1 MIRRLAAAVADGALV
16 DWAEV
21 EHRLPPGTRE
31 RDLAA
36 SLKALAVLSSPAPV
50 LAGAWPRT
58 AAGVPAWMW
67 PVVALA
73 GLHVLCA
80 VVGVVAGGA
89 GGPVPLLLHAA
100 VVLSFGFAGG
110 ALVLGSI
117 ADRRAVWLGGVLLA
131 VASAVCHRYALSPAL
146 VGALPPAAAGLVQG
160 LLPEALLPTFLWLFV
175 SDFPRVVRLSRRDAT
190 HRRLVAAATVTSVL
204 CLAGNTLAALRSP
217 RAPEADPA
225 FGVLAR
231 NHDAGLYWVA
241 LFVPCALALAFAARR
256 SRDAEVVE
264 RRRTAFFLGGL
275 AAGLAPTL
283 AVVLLD
289 FLFPPFARFMATP
302 GGVRASATVAYAFL
316 LVIPVTTTYAVRAH
330 RALRVRGLLH
340 RTARHALARGTIL
353 GVVVLPLVALATHL
367 YVNRAQTLTALVSG
381 GQGAALLFLLG
392 GGLAVLACRR
402 PLLRAVDRA
411 FVGSPRNPS
420 RGLAGARASLHAART
435 FDEGVDVLCAELA
448 RRTGAEQP
456 FCLLRSA
463 DGGGF
468 APARGLGRNLAAGSA
483 LVALADHDAAIV
495 VDPGTSG
502 SLFALLPEGDRQW
515 IVDTGASVVVPL
527 RRDSGDLRGFLAL
540 GRKKS
545 EMPFTTDDCS
555 AAETLCTAAAIALDR
570 LAGGAP
576 PWPAPQEAD
585 APGRE
590 CRRCRRVL
598 DGGGAACDCGGETV
612 PAAIPAVLN
621 GKFRLEKVAG
631 RGGMGVVY
639 AARDLSLGRAV
650 ALKTLPRLSAD
661 LSLRLRQEAR
671 AMASLMHPHLA
682 LIFGAETWRGVP
694 VLVLEYLAGGTLA
707 DRMSGRLAAAEAV
720 AVARDVALALQALH
734 REGLVHRDVKP
745 SNVGFTERGVVKLL
759 DFGLAQLLE
768 PGGGTALGGPVV
780 RPGAR
785 AELTPHDRVVGTP
798 LYLSPEALAGRPPSP
813 AQDAWALGLV
823 LHEAI
828 AGRHPCHDG
837 GGDVR
842 WSDLGRT
849 PPDVREWAPDCPP
862 GVARLLGELLAA
874 DPRRRLSGM
883 DDVVARLGAEVG

>member
-1 MIRRLAAAVADGALV
+1 
-16 DWAEV
+16 
-21 EHRLPPGTRE
+21 
-31 RDLAA
+31 
-36 SLKALAVLSSPAPV
+36 
-50 LAGAWPRT
+50 
-58 AAGVPAWMW
+58 
-67 PVVALA
+67 
-73 GLHVLCA
+73 
-80 VVGVVAGGA
+80 
-89 GGPVPLLLHAA
+89 
-100 VVLSFGFAGG
+100 
-110 ALVLGSI
+110 
-117 ADRRAVWLGGVLLA
+117 
-131 VASAVCHRYALSPAL
+131 
-146 VGALPPAAAGLVQG
+146 
-160 LLPEALLPTFLWLFV
+160 
-175 SDFPRVVRLSRRDAT
+175 
-190 HRRLVAAATVTSVL
+190 
-204 CLAGNTLAALRSP
+204 
-217 RAPEADPA
+217 
-225 FGVLAR
+225 
-231 NHDAGLYWVA
+231 
-241 LFVPCALALAFAARR
+241 
-256 SRDAEVVE
+256 
-264 RRRTAFFLGGL
+264 
-275 AAGLAPTL
+275 
-283 AVVLLD
+283 
-289 FLFPPFARFMATP
+289 
-302 GGVRASATVAYAFL
+302 
-316 LVIPVTTTYAVRAH
+316 
-330 RALRVRGLLH
+330 
-340 RTARHALARGTIL
+340 
-353 GVVVLPLVALATHL
+353 
-367 YVNRAQTLTALVSG
+367 
-381 GQGAALLFLLG
+381 
-392 GGLAVLACRR
+392 
-402 PLLRAVDRA
+402 
-411 FVGSPRNPS
+411 
-420 RGLAGARASLHAART
+420 
-435 FDEGVDVLCAELA
+435 
-448 RRTGAEQP
+448 
-456 FCLLRSA
+456 
-463 DGGGF
+463 
-468 APARGLGRNLAAGSA
+468 
-483 LVALADHDAAIV
+483 
-495 VDPGTSG
+495 
-502 SLFALLPEGDRQW
+502 
-515 IVDTGASVVVPL
+515 
-527 RRDSGDLRGFLAL
+527 
-540 GRKKS
+540 
-545 EMPFTTDDCS
+545 
-555 AAETLCTAAAIALDR
+555 
-570 LAGGAP
+570 
-576 PWPAPQEAD
+576 
-585 APGRE
+585 
-590 CRRCRRVL
+590 VL